1 MLMSKC
7 KDLKEN
13 NGLICILHVKYIR
26 LHRLHFEIWS
36 YRILFWMCHIWCIY
50 TWFSIH
56 VTCLPFDPK
65 YNKYQNNKI
74 PIWKVHEGL
83 RDSGR
88 RLVRPR
94 LEKQIWKLSLKLG
107 FSHWVSNLKITMFN
121 CRDVPKQRW
130 SMTKQNWCWQLQH
143 VKIIDGLIWW
153 IVTNMCRNW
162 DSKGRTC
169 AKSPKVQPL
178 RLMKHPNYSKH
189 PEMCSTWC
197 CMEWGDWWVSLSKI
211 NLFQKVLERSNEA

>member
-94 LEKQIWKLSLKLG
+94 LQKQIWKLSLKLG
-107 FSHWVSNLKITMFN
+107 FSHWVSNLKIHY
-121 CRDVPKQRW
+121 V
-130 SMTKQNWCWQLQH
+130 QLQR
-143 VKIIDGLIWW
+143 
-153 IVTNMCRNW
+153 C
-162 DSKGRTC
+162 SE
-169 AKSPKVQPL
+169 AE
-178 RLMKHPNYSKH
+178 MKHDETKLMLATATCQNY
-189 PEMCSTWC
+189 
-197 CMEWGDWWVSLSKI
+197 WWTHLVDR
-211 NLFQKVLERSNEA
+211 NEHVQKLGFKRKAELVLRVQKFNHCV